1 MAKTVSIKLKLP
13 PLSVTKRSTSGKT
26 SHHFFPRG
34 CDSECN
40 TGEGSSS
47 VLDREELC
55 ADHNIEILPENLPSL
70 HQVHQLRAVESWA
83 KIRCDMLRIAIES
96 EALPEDQ
103 TCGVCISQ
111 ATHRCL
117 QCGPKFFLCEQCYE
131 VLHSIKLIFFMWEKD
146 GR

>member
-26 SHHFFPRG
+26 SHHFSPEVV

-55 ADHNIEILPENLPSL
+55 ADHNVEILPENLTSL
-70 HQVHQLRAVESWA
+70 HQVHQLRAVESCA
-83 KIRCDMLRIAIES
+83 KI
-96 EALPEDQ
+96 
-103 TCGVCISQ
+103 
-111 ATHRCL
+111 
-117 QCGPKFFLCEQCYE
+117 
-131 VLHSIKLIFFMWEKD
+131 
-146 GR
+146 